1 MNFYSRTC
9 RRVED
14 GNHAR
19 VGPTVSV
26 SATGL
31 LCVDPCRCKKK
42 NQGSGEETT
51 RGRQQKK
58 NKQGKKSKTSSPLF
72 FFFHPTSRCNKPWN
86 SWMLGRECTCVCE
99 SARAWIFRF
108 ERFHGTRFPSV
119 RSSSDP
125 MEKEGFV
132 SIEKET
138 CFPIETKQIERVL
151 IGKRPWQFL
160 LLLVFP
166 SGPTGSE
173 EVSIQTH
180 PDSIRN
186 PNLPQEKH
194 GCETR
199 DESFPLVRR
208 SGL

>member
-1 MNFYSRTC
+1 MRMATTRASVRRC
-9 RRVED
+9 RYLLLGCCVSILADVKKKIREVEKKPREEDSKKKINKERNQKRV
-14 GNHAR
+14 
-19 VGPTVSV
+19 
-26 SATGL
+26 L
-31 LCVDPCRCKKK
+31 LC
-42 NQGSGEETT
+42 
-51 RGRQQKK
+51 
-58 NKQGKKSKTSSPLF
+58 F

-86 SWMLGRECTCVCE
+86 SWMLGRECACVCE

-138 CFPIETKQIERVL
+138 CFPIETKRIERVL